1 MKCIFN
7 KIFEPLRKLRFIK
20 FFFLKTLNFLNGLIF
35 KIFILAKFQ
44 FKQFSLEQ
52 DRTAMKIGTDGVL
65 LGSWAPIETNPFSI
79 LDIGT
84 GTGIIALMLAQRSTA
99 EQIDAL
105 EIDEDAYEQA
115 SDNFENSPWNDRLFC
130 FHAGL
135 DEFVEEPEDEYDLI
149 VSNPPFYSEDYKSD
163 NDQRDLARFQD
174 AMPFEDLIEAAALL
188 LSENGIFSVIIPF
201 KEEEKLIALAKE
213 YELYPLK
220 ITRVKGTPTT
230 EMKRSLL
237 AFSRYESPNILID
250 ELIIETAR
258 HIYTPEYIALTKDFY
273 LKM

>member
-1 MKCIFN
+1 M
-7 KIFEPLRKLRFIK
+7 
-20 FFFLKTLNFLNGLIF
+20 
-35 KIFILAKFQ
+35 FQ
-44 FKQFSLEQ
+44 FKQFSVEQ

-65 LGSWAPIETNPFSI
+65 LGAWAPIENNPFSI

-84 GTGIIALMLAQRSTA
+84 GTGIIALMLAQRSHA
-99 EQIDAL
+99 KQIDAL

-115 SDNFENSPWNDRLFC
+115 TDNFENSPWNDRLFC

-149 VSNPPFYSEDYKSD
+149 ISNPPFYSEDYKSE
-163 NDQRDLARFQD
+163 NEQRDLARFQD

-201 KEEEKLIALAKE
+201 KEEKKFLALAKE
-213 YELYPLK
+213 YELYPIK
-220 ITRVKGTPTT
+220 ITRVKGTPTS
-230 EMKRSLL
+230 EIKRSLL
-237 AFSRYESPNILID
+237 AFGRNEIATILTD

-258 HIYTPEYIALTKDFY
+258 HIYTPEYIELTKDFY

>member
-1 MKCIFN
+1 M
-7 KIFEPLRKLRFIK
+7 
-20 FFFLKTLNFLNGLIF
+20 
-35 KIFILAKFQ
+35 FQ
-44 FKQFSLEQ
+44 FKQFSVEQ

-65 LGSWAPIETNPFSI
+65 LGVWTPIENNPFSI

-84 GTGIIALMLAQRSTA
+84 GTGIIALMLAQRSSA

-105 EIDEDAYEQA
+105 EIDEEAYEQA
-115 SDNFENSPWNDRLFC
+115 TDNFENSPWNDRLFC

-149 VSNPPFYSEDYKSD
+149 VSNPPFYSEDYKSS

-201 KEEEKLIALAKE
+201 KEESTFLALAQE
-213 YELYPLK
+213 FELFPLK
-220 ITRVKGTPTT
+220 ITRVKGTPTS
-230 EMKRSLL
+230 EIKRSLL
-237 AFSRYESPNILID
+237 AFSRKEISNFPID
-250 ELIIETAR
+250 ELVIETAR
-258 HIYTPEYIALTKDFY
+258 HIYTPEYIELTKDFY

>member
-1 MKCIFN
+1 ISM
-7 KIFEPLRKLRFIK
+7 
-20 FFFLKTLNFLNGLIF
+20 
-35 KIFILAKFQ
+35 FQ
-44 FKQFSLEQ
+44 FKKFSVDQ

-65 LGSWAPIETNPFSI
+65 LGAWTPIENNPFSI

-84 GTGIIALMLAQRSTA
+84 GTGIIALMLAQRSSA

-115 SDNFENSPWNDRLFC
+115 TDNFENSPWNDRLFC

-149 VSNPPFYSEDYKSD
+149 VSNPPFYSEDYKSE
-163 NDQRDLARFQD
+163 NEQRDLARFQD
-174 AMPFEDLIEAAALL
+174 AMPFEDLIEAADLL

-201 KEEEKLIALAKE
+201 KEEENFLALAAA

-230 EMKRSLL
+230 EIKRSLL
-237 AFSRYESPNILID
+237 AFGRKENPNFPID

-258 HIYTPEYIALTKDFY
+258 HIYTPEYI
-273 LKM
+273 